1 MLEFPNPQ
9 FERAKNIKFGYPD
22 MQGSL
27 KVIVI
32 NQLGISPSSNS
43 KMKILNLADG
53 LDKDAYEDIYEQ
65 WTCCFI
71 HFHSL
76 SFVLSKLDFVD
87 TFWQKVK
94 FANDVEYDILHFC
107 NKPHFCEYCAFAFA
121 CQKT

>member
-1 MLEFPNPQ
+1 
-9 FERAKNIKFGYPD
+9 

-65 WTCCFI
+65 
-71 HFHSL
+71 
-76 SFVLSKLDFVD
+76 
-87 TFWQKVK
+87 
-94 FANDVEYDILHFC
+94 
-107 NKPHFCEYCAFAFA
+107 
-121 CQKT
+121 